1 MGKIQRVINFVCAL
15 GQSMGV
21 NFLGAS
27 KPEVNKDFPLKRD
40 AGITPEPAKKYPKK
54 RCKSDAYRPKGSR
67 KGKNKK

>member
-1 MGKIQRVINFVCAL
+1 MGKVGKVIEFICAL

-21 NFLGAS
+21 NFLGKP

-40 AGITPEPAKKYPKK
+40 AGITSEPVKTHPKK